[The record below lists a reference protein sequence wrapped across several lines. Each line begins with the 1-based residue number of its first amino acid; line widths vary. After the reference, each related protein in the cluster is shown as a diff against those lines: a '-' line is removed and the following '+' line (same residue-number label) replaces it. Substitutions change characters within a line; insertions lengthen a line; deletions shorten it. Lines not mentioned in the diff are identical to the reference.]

1 MAKFSLSEVIEEA
14 VQTEKLGYQFYTS
27 MSRKFADNKN
37 LRELFDTLAVK
48 EQGHEKK
55 FSDLR
60 GRASRDERVDWDEV
74 SKYLRA
80 IVESEFFLG
89 KGKALPSLDS
99 VKTVGEAVKFALSFE
114 KETLLYFHAIRE
126 AVKEKGVVD
135 EIIAEEKSHIIWL
148 SDFQSG
154 IK

>member
-1 MAKFSLSEVIEEA
+1 MARFSLSEIIEEA

-27 MSRKFADNKN
+27 MSQKFRDNGD
-37 LRELFDTLAVK
+37 LRELFDTLATK

-60 GRASRDERVDWDEV
+60 MKASGDERVDWDEV

-99 VKTVGEAVKFALSFE
+99 VKTVGEAVKFALQFE
-114 KETLLYFHAIRE
+114 KETLLYFHAIRD
-126 AVKEKGVVD
+126 AVNEKDVID

-148 SDFQSG
+148 SDFQAG
-154 IK
+154 AK

>member
-1 MAKFSLSEVIEEA
+1 MAIFSLSEVIEEA

-27 MSRKFADNKN
+27 MSRKFSENSA
-37 LRELFDTLAVK
+37 LRRLFDTLAAK
-48 EQGHEKK
+48 EQGHEKT

-60 GRASRDERVDWDEV
+60 EKASRDERVDWDEV

-99 VKTVGEAVKFALSFE
+99 VKTVGEAVKFALQFE

-154 IK
+154 AK

>member
-27 MSRKFADNKN
+27 MSQKFRENGE

-55 FSDLR
+55 FSDLKKK
-60 GRASRDERVDWDEV
+60 AKSDERVDWEEV

-99 VKTVGEAVKFALSFE
+99 VKTVGEAVKFALLFE
-114 KETLLYFHAIRE
+114 KETLLYFHAVRD
-126 AVKEKGVVD
+126 AVEEKGIVD

-148 SDFQSG
+148 
-154 IK
+154 

>member
-27 MSRKFADNKN
+27 MSRKFRENGE

-55 FSDLR
+55 FSDLKEK
-60 GRASRDERVDWDEV
+60 AKSDERVDWEEV

-99 VKTVGEAVKFALSFE
+99 VTTVGEAVEFALSFE
-114 KETLLYFHAIRE
+114 KETLLYFHAIRD
-126 AVKEKGVVD
+126 AVKEKGIVD

-148 SDFQSG
+148 NDFQSG
-154 IK
+154 AK